1 MSDRLLQH
9 MYFFPSLEHLTF
21 LSNVHYFLRVYEQ
34 LASVLCMKVQ
44 LYMYHGSVRTCR
56 SLCVSLR
63 VYSLIR
69 FSMGKTVIQLV
80 SIEIQSDIFRSQN
93 SVQESLTNRF
103 RSIRICPNTNL
114 FFLRVRDR
122 KFNSVAFSVNPTHG
136 RVTGQM
142 FD

>member
-34 LASVLCMKVQ
+34 LASVLCTKVH

-93 SVQESLTNRF
+93 PVQESLTNRF

-114 FFLRVRDR
+114 FFSKSRRQEIQICCLQCQPDSWSSDWTDV
-122 KFNSVAFSVNPTHG
+122 
-136 RVTGQM
+136 
-142 FD
+142 